1 MLTTEDLKA
10 IGTIVE
16 TVVETT
22 VEKIVVEKIETL
34 VPPIVEKAVEK
45 AMTDPESVINVKFDA
60 IQEQLDGI
68 ENNMLTLDKLE
79 RYEVGLTQRYDRRY
93 VRKSRLSP
101 VSPG

>member
-1 MLTTEDLKA
+1 MLTQEDLKA
-10 IGTIVE
+10 IGTI
-16 TVVETT
+16 VETT

-34 VPPIVEKAVEK
+34 VPAIVEK
-45 AMTDPESVINVKFDA
+45 AMTDPESVMNVKFDA
-60 IQEQLDGI
+60 MQEQLDGI

-101 VSPG
+101 ATPG